1 MLHLVSCWLVWFVQ
15 MMIKMLGIL
24 LRVLLWIFA
33 IAAIFVFCV
42 VVMYYLASALYWFV
56 AWLGPEPFGR

>member
-1 MLHLVSCWLVWFVQ
+1 

-33 IAAIFVFCV
+33 IASIFVLCV
-42 VVMYYLASALYWFV
+42 VVMYYLAAALYWFV